1 GRSAARAMSATQN
14 WESRDD
20 SSQCDKERCFF
31 IAPSNLLRHLILPT
45 VLLSLT
51 VLSCDIQ
58 QPPRL
63 KCVQCKSFMIHYTTC
78 HCIALHCI
86 ALHCIALHCI
96 ACVCAYACTG

>member
-1 GRSAARAMSATQN
+1 MSATQN

-51 VLSCDIQ
+51 VLNSVVYAW
-58 QPPRL
+58 PPGMNKLPAEGRGIGDRSGKRAL
-63 KCVQCKSFMIHYTTC
+63 CSVHLSFCVLFRF
-78 HCIALHCI
+78 
-86 ALHCIALHCI
+86 
-96 ACVCAYACTG
+96 CAYMLCYVIS